1 MIILVFLYCFCY
13 YFYLKLVL
21 GKGFFLERG
30 KEGTRPDGRMMMM
43 MMVVTVPPHV
53 SCVCVDLVSGFMGI
67 KNKKGVP
74 VGRFPDG
81 MLIPITQTR
90 SLTY

>member
-1 MIILVFLYCFCY
+1 M
-13 YFYLKLVL
+13 
-21 GKGFFLERG
+21 
-30 KEGTRPDGRMMMM
+30 MMMM